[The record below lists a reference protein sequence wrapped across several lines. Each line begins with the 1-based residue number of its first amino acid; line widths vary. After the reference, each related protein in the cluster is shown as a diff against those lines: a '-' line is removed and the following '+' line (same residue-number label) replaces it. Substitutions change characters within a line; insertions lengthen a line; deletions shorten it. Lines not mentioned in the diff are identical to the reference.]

1 MNPCKCKYI
10 GKERSKCIFVTG
22 SLKSGN
28 PKYDFFYL
36 FFNFFHQNVSNG
48 SFYNSFKMLIEGT
61 FT

>member
-28 PKYDFFYL
+28 PKYDFFFVCFL
-36 FFNFFHQNVSNG
+36 I
-48 SFYNSFKMLIEGT
+48 SFIKMFQMGAFIT
-61 FT
+61 V